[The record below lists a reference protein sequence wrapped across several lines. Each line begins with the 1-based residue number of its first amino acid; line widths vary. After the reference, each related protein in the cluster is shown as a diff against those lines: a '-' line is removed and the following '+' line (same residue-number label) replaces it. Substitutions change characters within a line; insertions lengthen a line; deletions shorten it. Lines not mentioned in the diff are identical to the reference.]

1 MEKCEIA
8 IVGYGG
14 MSKYWHV
21 PRLLEMQDEVEL
33 VGVYDILPEKQ
44 QQLIEEH
51 QGKIHAYRT
60 FEELLQD
67 KRVELAIVA
76 IPNDAHLPVCCAL
89 MEHKINVI
97 CEKPVALNSE
107 ELEQMIRCSEENGV
121 LFTVHQNRRWDEDY
135 LIIKKLYDENT
146 LGPIFNV
153 ESRVHG
159 SRGIPGDWRNT
170 KKAGGGMVFDWGI
183 HLFDQLYMLTEW
195 DEVVSVYAV
204 LSYVTNEQVDDG
216 FKVLLKFK
224 NGLECHVEVGT
235 SNFIELPRWYVM
247 GENGSAVI
255 YDWNVNGKI
264 VKVTDWEKRDAVP
277 VATAA
282 GLTKTMAPRS
292 DETIA
297 EEPLPR
303 IPSDIKDFYRNV
315 IRAIRGQE
323 PQLITHAQL
332 RRTMKL
338 MEAVFESARR
348 NEVIHETI

>member
-1 MEKCEIA
+1 MEKCKIA

-14 MSKYWHV
+14 MTKYWHV
-21 PRLLEMQDEVEL
+21 PQLLAMPDEVEI
-33 VGVYDILPEKQ
+33 VGIYDIDSTKQ
-44 QQLIEEH
+44 QAIIDEH
-51 QGKIHAYRT
+51 QGNIYSYKT
-60 FEELLQD
+60 FDELLQD

-76 IPNDAHLPVCCAL
+76 IPNDQHLPVCCAL
-89 MEHKINVI
+89 MAHKINVI
-97 CEKPVALNSE
+97 CEKPVALNSA
-107 ELEQMIRCSEENGV
+107 ELDKMIHCSEENNV

-135 LIIKKLYDENT
+135 LIIKKLYDENV
-146 LGPIFNV
+146 LGPVFNV

-170 KKAGGGMVFDWGI
+170 KAAGGGMVLDWGI
-183 HLFDQLYMLTEW
+183 HLFDQMFMLTDW
-195 DEVVSVYAV
+195 DRIVSVYST
-204 LSYVTNEQVDDG
+204 LSFVTNEAVDDG

-255 YDWNVNGKI
+255 YDWQVNGKI

-282 GLTKTMAPRS
+282 GLTKTMAPRT

-303 IPSDIKDFYRNV
+303 IQSDIKDFYRNV
-315 IRAIRGQE
+315 IKAVRGIE
-323 PQLITHAQL
+323 PQLITHEQI
-332 RRTMKL
+332 RRTMRL
-338 MEAVFESARR
+338 MEVVFESAEK
-348 NEVIHETI
+348 NEVIYEVI